1 MDCSRTFLSCS
12 LPFRVAGWCSSN
24 EMDKISQSS
33 LLGFAVLYKTYF
45 KKIPRTASYTIY
57 IYPLGIRS
65 RYFNSH
71 KNTDH
76 HMYVLSTRANEVVY
90 TFIPE
95 LVELLYSFYT

>member
-65 RYFNSH
+65 RYFTLTKTLTAICMSYQREQM
-71 KNTDH
+71 K
-76 HMYVLSTRANEVVY
+76 L
-90 TFIPE
+90 FIH
-95 LVELLYSFYT
+95 LYQS